1 MGSIETSSPV
11 RVRCKGILFDMDG
24 ILISSLGAVERSW
37 TRWALMRGVD
47 PAYAIRIAH
56 GCRSVE
62 TIKRL
67 RPDLDIEAENLVI
80 ENFEIEDTEGVALLP
95 GIQRLLAALPK
106 DRWTVV
112 TSATESLARVRLA
125 AGGIPVPDRFI
136 TAESVSEGKP
146 HPAPYLAGA
155 ALLGFAPQD
164 CVVFEDAAAGTKAGR
179 AAGCTV
185 VATTFSH
192 PIDSLG
198 AAQYLV
204 PDVTGI
210 AVERL
215 PGDEGFED
223 DLHAERIAVE
233 RERPIHV
240 GDPDDEVTEGD
251 VGEDGHGFSARDSEP
266 DARRT
271 MEGPGR
277 S

>member
-24 ILISSLGAVERSW
+24 ILISSLGSVERSW

-112 TSATESLARVRLA
+112 TSATEPLARVRLA
-125 AGGIPVPDRFI
+125 AGGIPVPERI
-136 TAESVSEGKP
+136 VTAESVQEGKP
-146 HPAPYLAGA
+146 HPEPYLAGA
-155 ALLGFAPQD
+155 ALLGLRPED
-164 CVVFEDAAAGTKAGR
+164 CVVFEDAASGTEAGH

-185 VATTFSH
+185 IATTFSH
-192 PIDSLG
+192 SVESLS
-198 AAQYLV
+198 AADYLV
-204 PDVTGI
+204 ADLTGMG
-210 AVERL
+210 VRNL
-215 PGDEGFED
+215 
-223 DLHAERIAVE
+223 
-233 RERPIHV
+233 
-240 GDPDDEVTEGD
+240 
-251 VGEDGHGFSARDSEP
+251 GEQDGLELSFTPLA
-266 DARRT
+266 
-271 MEGPGR
+271 GR
-277 S
+277 